1 MGLYYMLVELLT
13 NALFNINGE
22 VVITAWQQQVVELIA
37 LPTILILL
45 FVFIK
50 LIWATITLPF
60 KW

>member
-1 MGLYYMLVELLT
+1 MGLYHMLVELLT

-22 VVITAWQQQVVELIA
+22 LVITAWQQQVVELIA

-45 FVFIK
+45 FIFIK
-50 LIWATITLPF
+50 LIWAIITLPF